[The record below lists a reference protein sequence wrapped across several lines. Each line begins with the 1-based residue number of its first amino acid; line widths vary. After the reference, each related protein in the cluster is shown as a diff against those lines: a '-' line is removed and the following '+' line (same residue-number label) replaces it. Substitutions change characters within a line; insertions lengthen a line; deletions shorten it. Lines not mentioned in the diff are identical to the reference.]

1 MVPFKTVKIWVTLAD
16 FDGVTLKIFY
26 KNLLGQNPEVE
37 IPNVYTEFNLP
48 GLRLGLFKPKSDHQ
62 PEFAATRSGG
72 MSLCLEV
79 ENLEAAIAQL
89 TQLGYP
95 PTTSIQTASHGREL
109 YIYDPS
115 RNRIILYEP
124 FRDSKQ

>member
-1 MVPFKTVKIWVTLAD
+1 MIQARKIWVTLAD
-16 FDGVTLKIFY
+16 FDGVTLKTFY
-26 KNLLGQNPEVE
+26 RTLLGQDPEVK

-48 GLRLGLFKPKSDHQ
+48 GLRLGLFKPKPDHQ
-62 PEFAATRSGG
+62 REFTAASPSG

-79 ENLEAAIAQL
+79 ENLEAVIAQL
-89 TQLGYP
+89 TQLGHP

-109 YIYDPS
+109 YIYDPN

-124 FRDSKQ
+124 FRDSNL